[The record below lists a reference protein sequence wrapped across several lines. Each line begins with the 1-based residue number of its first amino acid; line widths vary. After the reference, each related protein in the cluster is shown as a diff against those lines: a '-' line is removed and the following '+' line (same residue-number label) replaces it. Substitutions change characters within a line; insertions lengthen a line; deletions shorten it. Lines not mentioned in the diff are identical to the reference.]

1 MTKIE
6 RGIVFSKL
14 FTGKIVFSDYFS
26 VGCVYIN
33 DKGGRIFN
41 FLKPVFFRKSNCLS
55 VNKCPDRFQK
65 L

>member
-1 MTKIE
+1 MLYYINMTKIE

-33 DKGGRIFN
+33 DKGGAHIQFFETC
-41 FLKPVFFRKSNCLS
+41 FL
-55 VNKCPDRFQK
+55 
-65 L
+65 